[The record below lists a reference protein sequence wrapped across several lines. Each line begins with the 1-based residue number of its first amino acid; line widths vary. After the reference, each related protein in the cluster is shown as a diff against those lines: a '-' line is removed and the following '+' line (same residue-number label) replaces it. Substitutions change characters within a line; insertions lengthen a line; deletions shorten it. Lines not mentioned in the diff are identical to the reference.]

1 MKDDPGRRIDGA
13 GAQDE
18 RIINSDPK
26 SRANGPSSQEQQA
39 QQLAPERKRRPSW
52 RDVLKVH
59 PAAELFPLMSNDELL
74 ALGEDI
80 KKNGLRNRIA
90 VIDGPDDDPI
100 LIDGRNRLD
109 AMELAGLEV
118 IRGGKLN
125 REVVQTSILE
135 GDPYEY
141 VISVNIR
148 RRHLTAEQ
156 KSELIAAVLKAKPET
171 SNRQIA
177 KQVKADDKT
186 VGKVRR
192 ELEATAELP
201 QLEKTIGA
209 DGKARKPPGRRR
221 VNPKSA
227 PKPDPARS
235 ITTCLSAVRI
245 AVEVALVAKR
255 GDAEH
260 QSLVFENVRRCLAEM
275 EQARLGGAP

>member
-1 MKDDPGRRIDGA
+1 MDNPDAASTAPGPK
-13 GAQDE
+13 DE
-18 RIINSDPK
+18 RINSDPK
-26 SRANGPSSQEQQA
+26 SKANGPSPQQQQP
-39 QQLAPERKRRPSW
+39 QQLAPERGRRPSW

-59 PAAELFPLMSNDELL
+59 PAADLFPLMSRDELL
-74 ALGEDI
+74 ELGEDI
-80 KKNGLRNRIA
+80 KKNGLHNRVA
-90 VIDGPDDDPI
+90 VIGDPDDPI

-118 IRGGKLN
+118 IRGGKVN

-156 KSELIAAVLKAKPET
+156 KRELIVAVLKEKPET
-171 SNRQIA
+171 SNRQVA